1 MADRSGSVTGPWWV
15 VHVETTMSDAT
26 RPKHP
31 DQSGQPP
38 PSRMARI
45 AQRAHEIYEARGGQE
60 GKAIDDW
67 LQAEREIDA
76 EMEAADGGKS
86 S

>member
-1 MADRSGSVTGPWWV
+1 
-15 VHVETTMSDAT
+15 MSDAT

-38 PSRMARI
+38 PSRLARI
-45 AQRAHEIYEARGGQE
+45 AQRAHEIYDARGGQE

-76 EMEAADGGKS
+76 EIDAENASKPS
-86 S
+86 

>member
-1 MADRSGSVTGPWWV
+1 V
-15 VHVETTMSDAT
+15 SDAAHS
-26 RPKHP
+26 RRSEQPG
-31 DQSGQPP
+31 SGQPT
-38 PSRMARI
+38 RMARI

-76 EMEAADGGKS
+76 EIEAANANQPE
-86 S
+86 